1 MKGNINPKY
10 IYWFIVSAC
19 AYVLLYITAITFIPI
34 PKENV
39 RFVDISLAFLMGTV
53 LGGGMSYY
61 VGASPSKKLDAPEP
75 PDTIHE

>member
-1 MKGNINPKY
+1 MNKQLPPHY
-10 IYWFIVSAC
+10 VYWFIVGSC
-19 AYVLLYITAITFIPI
+19 LFVLCYIVAITFIPI

-61 VGASPSKKLDAPEP
+61 VGASSDRKEKESDGTEK
-75 PDTIHE
+75 